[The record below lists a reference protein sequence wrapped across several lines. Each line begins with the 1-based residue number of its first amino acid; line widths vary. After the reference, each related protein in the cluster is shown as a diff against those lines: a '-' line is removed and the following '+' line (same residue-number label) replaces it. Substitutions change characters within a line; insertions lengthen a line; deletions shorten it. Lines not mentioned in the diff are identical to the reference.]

1 MYSFNSS
8 QPPRRTLPIALL
20 SSSYDASPLSEVPV
34 YFVERSVLKTG
45 FMFQVRTLLFGGLM
59 RTLNSLLA
67 PSLFIIVAGIAF
79 SFYSIPYYPH
89 YDCYRKPLPYYP
101 IQDSFVLSPV
111 VIYPE
116 RALGVSLIVAGSVLV
131 TLILT
136 TQTALSHFN
145 RHRSQAIRRT
155 IPQGTC

>member
-1 MYSFNSS
+1 
-8 QPPRRTLPIALL
+8 
-20 SSSYDASPLSEVPV
+20 
-34 YFVERSVLKTG
+34 
-45 FMFQVRTLLFGGLM
+45 M

-116 RALGVSLIVAGSVLV
+116 RALGVSLIVAGSIFVA
-131 TLILT
+131 LILT
-136 TQTALSHFN
+136 TQAMLSHFN
-145 RHRSQAIRRT
+145 RHRSKAFRRT
-155 IPQGTC
+155 LPLGLCFSARAALRGNLGFSVRTRAKVKRGDLSIALMGLMLCCTVEHFSP

>member
-1 MYSFNSS
+1 
-8 QPPRRTLPIALL
+8 
-20 SSSYDASPLSEVPV
+20 
-34 YFVERSVLKTG
+34 
-45 FMFQVRTLLFGGLM
+45 MFQVRTLLFGGLM

-116 RALGVSLIVAGSVLV
+116 RALGVSLIVAGSIFVA
-131 TLILT
+131 LILAI
-136 TQTALSHFN
+136 QTALSHFN